1 MAEVGCYV
9 CLMAAF
15 RRPSG
20 VSVRWRQLAAPAVYL
35 AVVAFLVVE
44 GRSEPLTSQG
54 RSHDALSFVILA
66 VASLA
71 LLLRHRAPLL
81 VAGVAVAALVVW
93 RDVLDY
99 QGRAINIPFLVAL
112 YTVALTGSVRRTVF
126 VGTGVS
132 LIAVARTV
140 IAGSGWIAATTS
152 IGWTISALLFGEGMR
167 ARAEFASDADSRAR
181 RAEADRERE
190 VERRVTDERLRI
202 ARELHDVIAHTVSVM
217 TVQTSVAADVLGDRP
232 DEAREALA
240 TVRSASRE
248 ANRELRALV
257 GLLRSPEGGAELA
270 PVPCL
275 ADITELVR
283 STENAGIATDLTW
296 SGRRRSLPSLV
307 ELTAYRV
314 VQEALTNVVRHA
326 EASRARVCLGFRE
339 EELLVEVADD
349 GTAPPSANGTGF
361 GLHGMAER
369 VGSLGGRLEHGP
381 RAPAGFGVR
390 AHLPLDAG
398 S

>member
-1 MAEVGCYV
+1 
-9 CLMAAF
+9 MAAF
-15 RRPSG
+15 RRPGG
-20 VSVRWRQLAAPAVYL
+20 VSVRGRQLAAAAVYL

-54 RSHDALSFVILA
+54 RSPDALSFVILA

-112 YTVALTGSVRRTVF
+112 YAVALTGTVRRTVL

-140 IAGSGWIAATTS
+140 IAGSGWISATTS

-167 ARAEFASDADSRAR
+167 ARAELASEANSRAR
-181 RAEADRERE
+181 RAEAERERE

-217 TVQTSVAADVLGDRP
+217 TVQTGVVADALDNPPEEVRN
-232 DEAREALA
+232 ALA

-257 GLLRSPEGGAELA
+257 GLLRSPDGSDLA
-270 PVPCL
+270 PAPGL
-275 ADITELVR
+275 ADVAELVR
-283 STENAGIATDLTW
+283 GTEDAGVVADLTER
-296 SGRRRSLPSLV
+296 GRRRQLPALV

-314 VQEALTNVVRHA
+314 VQEALTNVVRHSHA
-326 EASRARVCLGFRE
+326 HRARVGVDFGE
-339 EELLVEVADD
+339 VELVVEVVDE
-349 GTAPPSANGTGF
+349 GPPASSSHNGTGY
-361 GLHGMAER
+361 GLRGMAER
-369 VGSLGGRLEHGP
+369 VGVLGGALDYGP
-381 RAPAGFGVR
+381 RQPHGFGVR
-390 AHLPLDAG
+390 ARLPLEAG
-398 S
+398 L

>member
-1 MAEVGCYV
+1 
-9 CLMAAF
+9 L
-15 RRPSG
+15 
-20 VSVRWRQLAAPAVYL
+20 
-35 AVVAFLVVE
+35 
-44 GRSEPLTSQG
+44 
-54 RSHDALSFVILA
+54 
-66 VASLA
+66 
-71 LLLRHRAPLL
+71 
-81 VAGVAVAALVVW
+81 
-93 RDVLDY
+93 
-99 QGRAINIPFLVAL
+99 
-112 YTVALTGSVRRTVF
+112 
-126 VGTGVS
+126 VGTAVS

-140 IAGSGWIAATTS
+140 IAGSGWISATTS

-167 ARAEFASDADSRAR
+167 ARAESASEADSRAR

-217 TVQTSVAADVLGDRP
+217 TVQTSVAADVLGERP

-257 GLLRSPEGGAELA
+257 GLLRSPGGEAKLA

-275 ADITELVR
+275 ADIPELVR
-283 STENAGIATDLTW
+283 STEHAGIATDLTE
-296 SGRRRSLPSLV
+296 SGRRRVLPSLV

-326 EASRARVCLGFRE
+326 EASRARVCLGFCDD
-339 EELLVEVADD
+339 ELLVEVADD
-349 GTAPPSANGTGF
+349 GSAPLSANGTGF
-361 GLHGMAER
+361 GLRGMAER
-369 VGSLGGRLEHGP
+369 VGSLGGRLEHGR
-381 RAPAGFGVR
+381 RAPAGFEVR